1 MLVYQWRVWPH
12 VTSPQNY
19 LRGVWN
25 LLYQFMWVTLN
36 NISMAWAVNSG
47 TYMNFVV
54 ANFIDLKVLVNQH
67 GQVYV
72 VLRVLLKLFCNS
84 WMISV
89 PSTCRNRRQPPPF
102 TPTKS
107 LLDDAHQDCII
118 YQVRKSQF
126 RLPFRSTTPVIMVGP
141 GTGLAPFRGF
151 IQSRDHERQAGW
163 SFPATPWSIVIFSFL
178 NLWISFLSLRIATI
192 LVMRLCLECFTL
204 YPFS

>member
-1 MLVYQWRVWPH
+1 MSSEFGH
-12 VTSPQNY
+12 
-19 LRGVWN
+19 
-25 LLYQFMWVTLN
+25 LYEFCC
-36 NISMAWAVNSG
+36 
-47 TYMNFVV
+47 V

-72 VLRVLLKLFCNS
+72 VLRVLLKLFRNS

-89 PSTCRNRRQPPPF
+89 PSTCRNRHQPLAC
-102 TPTKS
+102 

-151 IQSRDHERQAGW
+151 IQSRDHERQAGL
-163 SFPATPWSIVIFSFL
+163 SFPATP
-178 NLWISFLSLRIATI
+178 
-192 LVMRLCLECFTL
+192 
-204 YPFS
+204 